1 MQNNAP
7 FNSKKFFTSLFIV
20 LALLLVLSRLLDQW
34 LIPVLKAGLAAA
46 VPFIIGLV
54 LAYLLRFAIN
64 PLERLILK
72 LFKVKKPSRIIRI
85 TAITIVM
92 LLFLGALVALLWGLI
107 PSLYRNLADLAS
119 RVPGYLEQIAKW
131 ADNVIA
137 QSGLQFSQN
146 AAGMINT
153 LAQKIGEH
161 LYSHADEYAQMAS
174 RTIFS
179 FIGTLFDC
187 FLGILVAF
195 YLLTDTH
202 RYKRLISRIITVFIS
217 DAKKQT
223 GIKRFL
229 RETDGVLG
237 KYITGRLIETAILGV
252 LCFIG
257 LSIFGVDYSL
267 IMAVTVALTNL
278 IPYFGPWLGAI
289 PVLLLAFL
297 NNPASAIW
305 IAIFLLALQI
315 IDNYIVSP
323 KILGDMLEVSAL
335 WILVGVILGGGMFGI
350 WGMILGAPAMSILS
364 GLWNRFFKWR
374 ASEQAKKDGE
384 NGPAL

>member
-7 FNSKKFFTSLFIV
+7 FNSKKFFTGLYIV

-46 VPFIIGLV
+46 VPFLIGIV
-54 LAYLLRFAIN
+54 LAYLLRFAVN
-64 PLERLILK
+64 PLERLLLK
-72 LFKVKKPSRIIRI
+72 LFKPKRKTRFIRI
-85 TAITIVM
+85 AAVTIAII
-92 LLFLGALVALLWGLI
+92 LFLGVLTALLWGLI
-107 PSLYRNLADLAS
+107 PNLYRNLADLAG
-119 RVPGYLEQIAKW
+119 RMPQYLESITQW
-131 ADNVIA
+131 ADGVIA

-146 AAGMINT
+146 AAQMINT
-153 LAQKIGEH
+153 LAQKLGEH
-161 LYSHADEYAQMAS
+161 FASHAEEYAQMAC
-174 RTIFS
+174 RTIFGL
-179 FIGTLFDC
+179 FGALFDF
-187 FLGILVAF
+187 FLGMLVAF
-195 YLLTDTH
+195 YLLLTPQ
-202 RYKRLISRIITVFIS
+202 RYKRLAGRMLTAIINEP
-217 DAKKQT
+217 KKRD

-229 RETDGVLG
+229 RETDVVLG

-278 IPYFGPWLGAI
+278 IPYFGPWLGAV
-289 PVLLLAFL
+289 PVVLLAFL
-297 NNPASAIW
+297 NNPASALW
-305 IAIFLLALQI
+305 LAIFLLVLQI

-335 WILVGVILGGGMFGI
+335 WILVGVIVGGGMFGL
-350 WGMILGAPAMSILS
+350 WGMLLGAPAMSILS

-374 ASEQAKKDGE
+374 AGEQAKKEQD
-384 NGPAL
+384 GPAL

>member
-34 LIPVLKAGLAAA
+34 LIPVLRAGLAAA

-54 LAYLLRFAIN
+54 LAYLLRFAVN

-72 LFKVKKPSRIIRI
+72 LFKVKKPSRLIRI
-85 TAITIVM
+85 ISITVVM

-107 PSLYRNLADLAS
+107 PSLYRNLADLAG

-131 ADNVIA
+131 ADDVIA

-161 LYSHADEYAQMAS
+161 LSSHAEEYAQMAS
-174 RTIFS
+174 RTIFG
-179 FIGTLFDC
+179 FIGTLVDF

-202 RYKRLISRIITVFIS
+202 RYKRLLSRIITVFIG
-217 DAKKQT
+217 DAKKQA

-237 KYITGRLIETAILGV
+237 KYIAGRLIETAILGV

-289 PVLLLAFL
+289 PVILLAFL

-335 WILVGVILGGGMFGI
+335 WILVGVILGGGMFGV

>member
-34 LIPVLKAGLAAA
+34 LIPVLRAGLAAA

-72 LFKVKKPSRIIRI
+72 LFKVKKPSRLIRI
-85 TAITIVM
+85 ISITVVM

-107 PSLYRNLADLAS
+107 PSLYRNLADLAG
-119 RVPGYLEQIAKW
+119 RVPGYLEQIANW
-131 ADNVIA
+131 ADDIIA

-146 AAGMINT
+146 AAEMINT

-161 LYSHADEYAQMAS
+161 LSSHAEEYAQMAS
-174 RTIFS
+174 RTIFG
-179 FIGTLFDC
+179 FIGTLVDC

-202 RYKRLISRIITVFIS
+202 RYKRLLSRIITVFIS
-217 DAKKQT
+217 DTKKQA

-237 KYITGRLIETAILGV
+237 KYITGRLIETAVLGV

-297 NNPASAIW
+297 NNPGSAIW

-323 KILGDMLEVSAL
+323 KILGDMVEVSAL
-335 WILVGVILGGGMFGI
+335 WILVGVILGGGMFGV

>member
-34 LIPVLKAGLAAA
+34 LIPVLRAGLAAA

-72 LFKVKKPSRIIRI
+72 LFKVKKPSRLIRI
-85 TAITIVM
+85 ISITVVM

-119 RVPGYLEQIAKW
+119 RVPGYLEQIANW
-131 ADNVIA
+131 ADDVIA

-146 AAGMINT
+146 AAEMINT

-161 LYSHADEYAQMAS
+161 LSSHAEEYAQMAS
-174 RTIFS
+174 RTIFG
-179 FIGTLFDC
+179 FIGTLVDC

-202 RYKRLISRIITVFIS
+202 RYKHLLSRIITVFIS
-217 DAKKQT
+217 DTKKQA

-237 KYITGRLIETAILGV
+237 KYITGRLIETAVLGV

-297 NNPASAIW
+297 NNPDSAIW

-335 WILVGVILGGGMFGI
+335 WILVGVILGGGMFGV

>member
-7 FNSKKFFTSLFIV
+7 FNSKKFFTGLFIV

-46 VPFIIGLV
+46 VPFLIGIV
-54 LAYLLRFAIN
+54 LAYLLRFAVN
-64 PLERLILK
+64 PLERLLLK
-72 LFKVKKPSRIIRI
+72 LFKPKRKTRFIRI
-85 TAITIVM
+85 AAVTIAII
-92 LLFLGALVALLWGLI
+92 LFLGVLTALLWGLI
-107 PSLYRNLADLAS
+107 PNLYRNLADLAG
-119 RVPGYLEQIAKW
+119 RMPQYLESITQW
-131 ADNVIA
+131 ADGVIA

-146 AAGMINT
+146 AAQMINT
-153 LAQKIGEH
+153 LAQKLGEH
-161 LYSHADEYAQMAS
+161 FASHAEEYAQMAS
-174 RTIFS
+174 RTIFGL
-179 FIGTLFDC
+179 FGALFDF
-187 FLGILVAF
+187 FLGMLVAF
-195 YLLTDTH
+195 YLLLTPQ
-202 RYKRLISRIITVFIS
+202 RYKRLAGRMLTAIINEP
-217 DAKKQT
+217 KKRD

-229 RETDGVLG
+229 RETDVVLG

-278 IPYFGPWLGAI
+278 IPYFGPWLGAV
-289 PVLLLAFL
+289 PVVLLAFL
-297 NNPASAIW
+297 NNPASALW
-305 IAIFLLALQI
+305 LAIFLLVLQI

-335 WILVGVILGGGMFGI
+335 WILVGVIVGGGMFGL
-350 WGMILGAPAMSILS
+350 WGMLLGAPAMSILS

-374 ASEQAKKDGE
+374 AGEQAKK
-384 NGPAL
+384 

>member
-34 LIPVLKAGLAAA
+34 LIPVLRAGLAAA

-72 LFKVKKPSRIIRI
+72 LFKVKKPSRLIRI
-85 TAITIVM
+85 ISITVVM

-107 PSLYRNLADLAS
+107 PSLYRNLADLAG
-119 RVPGYLEQIAKW
+119 RVPGYLEQIANW
-131 ADNVIA
+131 ADDVIA

-146 AAGMINT
+146 AAEMINT

-161 LYSHADEYAQMAS
+161 LSSHAEEYAQMAS
-174 RTIFS
+174 RTIFG
-179 FIGTLFDC
+179 FIGTLVDC

-202 RYKRLISRIITVFIS
+202 RYKRLLSRIITVFIS
-217 DAKKQT
+217 DTKKQA

-237 KYITGRLIETAILGV
+237 KYITGRLIETAVLGV

-297 NNPASAIW
+297 NNPGSAIW

-335 WILVGVILGGGMFGI
+335 WILVGVILGGGMFGV

>member
-34 LIPVLKAGLAAA
+34 LIPVLKAGLSAA
-46 VPFIIGLV
+46 VPFIIGAV
-54 LAYLLRFAIN
+54 LAYLLRFAVA
-64 PLERLILK
+64 PLERLLVK
-72 LFKVKKPSRIIRI
+72 LFKIKKHARSARV
-85 TAITIVM
+85 AAVTISV
-92 LLFLGALVALLWGLI
+92 LLFLGAFTALLWGLI
-107 PSLYRNLADLAS
+107 PNLYRNLADLAG
-119 RVPGYLEQIAKW
+119 RVPQYLDSIAKW
-131 ADNVIA
+131 ADGVIA

-153 LAQKIGEH
+153 LAQKLGEH
-161 LYSHADEYAQMAS
+161 FASHAKEYAQIAS

-179 FIGTLFDC
+179 FVGTLFDF
-187 FLGILVAF
+187 FLGVLVAF
-195 YLLTDTH
+195 YLLLDTH
-202 RYKRLISRIITVFIS
+202 RYKRLAGRLITAVINNPQKRS
-217 DAKKQT
+217 

-237 KYITGRLIETAILGV
+237 KYIAGRLIETAILGV

-278 IPYFGPWLGAI
+278 IPYFGPWLGAV
-289 PVLLLAFL
+289 PVVLLAFL
-297 NNPASAIW
+297 NNPASALW
-305 IAIFLLALQI
+305 IAIFLFALQI

-374 ASEQAKKDGE
+374 AQEQAKNDPQ

>member
-34 LIPVLKAGLAAA
+34 LIPVLRAGLAAA

-72 LFKVKKPSRIIRI
+72 LFKVKKPSRLIRI
-85 TAITIVM
+85 ISITVVM

-119 RVPGYLEQIAKW
+119 RVPGYLEQIANW
-131 ADNVIA
+131 ADDVIA

-146 AAGMINT
+146 AAEMINT

-161 LYSHADEYAQMAS
+161 LSSHAEEYAQMAS
-174 RTIFS
+174 RTIFG
-179 FIGTLFDC
+179 FIGTLVDC

-202 RYKRLISRIITVFIS
+202 RYKRLLSRIITVFIS
-217 DAKKQT
+217 DTKKQA

-237 KYITGRLIETAILGV
+237 KYITGRLIETAVLGV

-297 NNPASAIW
+297 NNPGSAIW

-335 WILVGVILGGGMFGI
+335 WILVGVILGGGMFGV

>member
-34 LIPVLKAGLAAA
+34 LIPVLRAGLAAA

-72 LFKVKKPSRIIRI
+72 LFKVKKPSRLIRI
-85 TAITIVM
+85 ISITVVM

-107 PSLYRNLADLAS
+107 PSLYRNLADLAG
-119 RVPGYLEQIAKW
+119 RVPGYLERIANW
-131 ADNVIA
+131 ADDIIA

-146 AAGMINT
+146 AAEMINT

-161 LYSHADEYAQMAS
+161 LSSHAEEYAQMAS
-174 RTIFS
+174 RTIFG
-179 FIGTLFDC
+179 FIGTLVDC

-202 RYKRLISRIITVFIS
+202 RYKRLLSRIITVFIS
-217 DAKKQT
+217 DTKKQA

-237 KYITGRLIETAILGV
+237 KYITGRLIETAVLGV

-297 NNPASAIW
+297 NNPDSAIW

-335 WILVGVILGGGMFGI
+335 WILVGVILGGGMFGV

>member
-34 LIPVLKAGLAAA
+34 LIPVLRAGLAAA

-72 LFKVKKPSRIIRI
+72 LFKVKKPSRLIRI
-85 TAITIVM
+85 ISITVVM

-107 PSLYRNLADLAS
+107 PSLYRNLADLAG
-119 RVPGYLEQIAKW
+119 RVPGYLEQIANW
-131 ADNVIA
+131 ADDVIA

-146 AAGMINT
+146 AAEMINT

-161 LYSHADEYAQMAS
+161 LSSHAEEYAQMAS
-174 RTIFS
+174 RTIFG
-179 FIGTLFDC
+179 FIGTLVDC

-202 RYKRLISRIITVFIS
+202 RYKRLLSRIITVFIS
-217 DAKKQT
+217 DTKKQA

-297 NNPASAIW
+297 NNPDSAIW

-335 WILVGVILGGGMFGI
+335 WILVGVILGGGMFGV

>member
-34 LIPVLKAGLAAA
+34 LIPVLRAGLAAA

-72 LFKVKKPSRIIRI
+72 LFKVKKPSRLIRI
-85 TAITIVM
+85 ISITVVM

-119 RVPGYLEQIAKW
+119 RVPGYLEQIANW
-131 ADNVIA
+131 ADDVIA

-146 AAGMINT
+146 AAEMINT

-161 LYSHADEYAQMAS
+161 LSSHAEEYAQMAS
-174 RTIFS
+174 RTIFG
-179 FIGTLFDC
+179 FIGTLVDC

-202 RYKRLISRIITVFIS
+202 RYKRLLSRIITVFIS
-217 DAKKQT
+217 DTKKQA

-237 KYITGRLIETAILGV
+237 KYITGRLIETAVLGV

-297 NNPASAIW
+297 NNPDSAIW

-335 WILVGVILGGGMFGI
+335 WILVGVILGGGMFGV

>member
-34 LIPVLKAGLAAA
+34 LIPVLRAGLAAA
-46 VPFIIGLV
+46 IPFIIGLV

-72 LFKVKKPSRIIRI
+72 LFKVKKPSRLIRI
-85 TAITIVM
+85 ISITVVM

-107 PSLYRNLADLAS
+107 PSLYRNLADLAG
-119 RVPGYLEQIAKW
+119 RVPGYLEQIANW
-131 ADNVIA
+131 ADDIIA

-146 AAGMINT
+146 AAEMINT

-161 LYSHADEYAQMAS
+161 LSSHAEEYAQMAS
-174 RTIFS
+174 RTIFG
-179 FIGTLFDC
+179 FIGTLVDC

-202 RYKRLISRIITVFIS
+202 RYKRLLSRIITVFIS
-217 DAKKQT
+217 DTKKQA

-237 KYITGRLIETAILGV
+237 KYITGRLIETAVLGV

-297 NNPASAIW
+297 NNPGSAIW

-335 WILVGVILGGGMFGI
+335 WILVGVILGGGMFGV

>member
-34 LIPVLKAGLAAA
+34 LIPVLRAGLAAA

-72 LFKVKKPSRIIRI
+72 LFKVKKPSRLIRI
-85 TAITIVM
+85 ISITVVM

-107 PSLYRNLADLAS
+107 PSLYRNLADLAG
-119 RVPGYLEQIAKW
+119 RVPGYLEQIANW
-131 ADNVIA
+131 ADDIIA

-146 AAGMINT
+146 AAEMINT

-161 LYSHADEYAQMAS
+161 LSSHAEEYAQMAS
-174 RTIFS
+174 RTIFG
-179 FIGTLFDC
+179 FIGTLVDC

-202 RYKRLISRIITVFIS
+202 RYKRLLSRIITVFIS
-217 DAKKQT
+217 DTKKQA

-237 KYITGRLIETAILGV
+237 KYITGRLIETAVLGV

-297 NNPASAIW
+297 NNPGSAIW

-335 WILVGVILGGGMFGI
+335 WILVGVILGGGMFGV